1 MTFDTL
7 VHSMLD
13 VTPDDI
19 AQLNDT
25 DLRELVGRLCEAELA
40 SQGFS
45 PAAVTWGGN
54 QTAADGGIDV
64 RVALT
69 PDSDIDGFIPRSA
82 TGFQVKKSDIP
93 KAAILTEMC
102 PKNAI
107 RPSIQDLAHVGGAY
121 IIVSSGG
128 STTDSVLRNRQD
140 AMREALK
147 DLLNADQLHTD
158 FYDRTRVATWVRRH
172 PSLIIWVRA
181 KVGRAL
187 VGWQP
192 YGPWS
197 GSTEDVEAE
206 YLVDDRLRLHF
217 GSRNEPAQPV
227 TEAID
232 DLRDTLNQPSAVVRL
247 VGLSGVGKT
256 RLVQALF
263 DARVGSRPIKPSL
276 AIYANLSDNPEPQP
290 VGLASDLIANRMRS
304 ILIVDNCPPSLH
316 RRLTD
321 LCAASGSTVSIL
333 TVEYDVRDDQPE
345 GTQVVTLDT
354 SSPELIKKLVVRRY
368 PHLSEV
374 DARAIADASGGN
386 ARVAIALAE
395 TVEHSETIAGISDD
409 ELFQRL
415 FRQRHEANDALL
427 RAAKACSL
435 VYSFLGE
442 ALTGDN
448 AELPRLA
455 LLAEQTPPELHRN
468 ISELL
473 RRDLVQQ
480 RSVWRA
486 VLPHG
491 ISNRLAAQAL
501 EDIPYDLIDQQ
512 LVTGGTE
519 RLAQSFSRRLSF
531 LHEHPIAMAIARR
544 WLSPDGLLGDVSSL
558 NDLDQEMFENIA
570 PVSPDATLAALER
583 VGNGDSAVAAQT
595 WQRNRS
601 LLRSL
606 AYDPRLFDRSA
617 ALLAYAATKGENER
631 DTDTRGTS
639 ETFSSLFTIHLSGT
653 HATIEQRLGII
664 EHLLRSNEPRK
675 HSLGLTALDNMLE
688 ATHFSSAHRFEF
700 GARSRDYGYNPKN
713 YDEVAQW
720 YGAALALIKRMA
732 IIENVMKSEL
742 RSLLARNFRTL
753 CTSAHMFDQ
762 LDDLFRSFAA
772 EGFWREGWQA
782 CRKTIHFDKNGVT
795 PEIAS
800 RLSDLEIDLR
810 PSSLSEQV
818 QAVVLGNGF
827 DLEDIYLNDDVEAN
841 LIHLDTTARK
851 LGEAVALD
859 EAVFSEI
866 LPHILR
872 EGRRVRTFGRGL
884 ASASKDHYSRWS
896 RIVEGLKDSP
906 PEQRSAQLLQGYLA
920 ELWEQDRDLAQDL
933 LDSALDEPILA
944 ELIPALHSGLEL
956 DARSVNRLKQALI
969 SGRVPVLTYQNLAL
983 GQTTVKLESE
993 DLRGLLLLISE
1004 QPDGFHVAADILF
1017 FRLYLDRSAGR
1028 EHNPGILD
1036 VGRELLKQCK
1046 FSKSRRRE
1054 SYNLAEIVRSCLT
1067 RPKDG
1072 QIASEVT
1079 KELMRSVAANE
1090 AYASDNA
1097 DLLSSLLSV
1106 QPLAVLDTLFE
1117 ERESDQQP
1125 GIGVF
1130 DHLYDHRPHPAD
1142 AIPCENLI
1150 AWCEEDAEARYP
1162 FAASFVSFKINA
1174 EESND
1179 LTWSA
1184 HATALISHAPNPSD
1198 VLTAFVHR
1206 FLPMSWSGSRATLLE
1221 ENARLLD
1228 SLEPLCPSIEVSY
1241 LREIKDNLA
1250 REIETQRQFESRRDK
1265 ERDERFE

>member
-40 SQGFS
+40 SQGLS

-69 PDSDIDGFIPRSA
+69 PDSDIDGFIPRSS

-102 PKNAI
+102 PKYAI

-128 STTDSVLRNRQD
+128 STTDSVLRNRRD

-147 DLLNADQLHTD
+147 DLPNADQLHTD

-197 GSTEDVEAE
+197 GSTEDVETE
-206 YLVDDRLRLHF
+206 YLVDDRLRLHL
-217 GSRNEPAQPV
+217 GRRNERAPRSVA
-227 TEAID
+227 EAID
-232 DLRDTLNQPSAVVRL
+232 DLRDTLNQPGAVVRL

-263 DARVGSRPIKPSL
+263 DARVGSRPIKPSH
-276 AIYANLSDNPEPQP
+276 AIYTNLSDNPEPQP
-290 VGLASDLIANRMRS
+290 VGLASDLMANRMRS
-304 ILIVDNCPPSLH
+304 ILIVDNCPPGLH

-321 LCAASGSTVSIL
+321 LCAVSGSTVSIL

-354 SSPELIKKLVVRRY
+354 SSPELIKKLVARRY
-368 PHLSEV
+368 PHLSAV

-386 ARVAIALAE
+386 ARIAIALAG
-395 TVEHSETIAGISDD
+395 TVEHTETIAGISDD

-442 ALTGDN
+442 PLTGEN

-455 LLAEQTPPELHRN
+455 LLADQTPLELHRN

-519 RLAQSFSRRLSF
+519 RLARSFSRRLSF
-531 LHEHPIAMAIARR
+531 LHEHPMAIAIVER
-544 WLSPDGLLGDVSSL
+544 WLSPGGLLGDVSSL

-570 PVSPDATLAALER
+570 PVSPEATLAALER
-583 VGNGDSAVAAQT
+583 VGKGDSVLATRT

-617 ALLAYAATKGENER
+617 ALLAYAATKGEDER
-631 DTDTRGTS
+631 DVRETS
-639 ETFSSLFTIHLSGT
+639 ETFGSLFTIYLSGT
-653 HATIEQRLGII
+653 HATIEQRLKVI

-675 HSLGLTALDNMLE
+675 RSLGLAALDNMLE
-688 ATHFSSAHRFEF
+688 ATHFSSVHRFEF

-720 YGAALALIKRMA
+720 YGAAMALIKRMA
-732 IIENVMKSEL
+732 VIENVMKPEL
-742 RSLLARNFRTL
+742 RGLLARNFQIL

-762 LDDLFRSFAA
+762 LEDLSRSFAA
-772 EGFWREGWQA
+772 EEFWREGWQS

-800 RLSDLEIDLR
+800 RLVNLEIHLR

-827 DLEDIYLNDDVEAN
+827 DLEDISPNDDLEAN
-841 LIHLDTTARK
+841 LIRLDTTART

-859 EAVFSEI
+859 EAAFSEL

-933 LDSALDEPILA
+933 LDTTLDEPILA
-944 ELIPALHSGLEL
+944 ELIPALHSGLDL
-956 DARSVNRLKQALI
+956 DARSVNRLKQALN
-969 SGRVPVLTYQNLAL
+969 SGRVPVLMYHNLAF
-983 GQTTVKLESE
+983 GRTTEKLESE
-993 DLRGLLLLISE
+993 ELGGLLLLISE

-1017 FRLYLDRSAGR
+1017 FRLHLDRSAGR
-1028 EHNPGILD
+1028 AHNPGILG
-1036 VGRELLKQCK
+1036 VGRELLKQSK
-1046 FSKSRRRE
+1046 FSKGRQHE
-1054 SYNLAEIVRSCLT
+1054 SHELAEIVRSCLT
-1067 RPKDG
+1067 RPEDG
-1072 QIASEVT
+1072 QVASEVT

-1106 QPLAVLDTLFE
+1106 QPLAVLDTL
-1117 ERESDQQP
+1117 
-1125 GIGVF
+1125 
-1130 DHLYDHRPHPAD
+1130 
-1142 AIPCENLI
+1142 
-1150 AWCEEDAEARYP
+1150 
-1162 FAASFVSFKINA
+1162 
-1174 EESND
+1174 
-1179 LTWSA
+1179 
-1184 HATALISHAPNPSD
+1184 
-1198 VLTAFVHR
+1198 
-1206 FLPMSWSGSRATLLE
+1206 LE
-1221 ENARLLD
+1221 EEKVISNQ
-1228 SLEPLCPSIEVSY
+1228 E
-1241 LREIKDNLA
+1241 
-1250 REIETQRQFESRRDK
+1250 
-1265 ERDERFE
+1265 